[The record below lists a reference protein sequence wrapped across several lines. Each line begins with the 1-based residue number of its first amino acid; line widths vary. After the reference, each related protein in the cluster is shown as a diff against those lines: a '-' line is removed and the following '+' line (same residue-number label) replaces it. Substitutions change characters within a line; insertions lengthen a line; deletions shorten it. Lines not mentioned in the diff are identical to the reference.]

1 MNTVN
6 ASFFNTVCAFFLTE
20 ARAVACQCLRQVFC
34 FIQRV
39 DKFTNHGMFGCTN
52 QIQVFAFDF
61 IHHCIHFRKA
71 HNTCY
76 NVGTNHEGRN
86 AVFEASANHEISCV
100 SQNCGMQ
107 TRDVAHQVIEAIA
120 CNLSCAIQ
128 INTVEGFHNICVIRN
143 FKIGNNGF
151 AESFYLYV
159 FAVILTNGNGRVN
172 DVGNGHHDNLD
183 AFLNLFFSCGKGFY
197 AFCVCAN
204 LCFYLFGFVLF
215 ALCHQRTNLLGKLI
229 SLRSQCFN
237 LLLNGSVFLI
247 QHQNLIYQRQLCIL
261 KFFAD
266 GFRYD
271 IRVFSYKFNV

>member
-1 MNTVN
+1 M
-6 ASFFNTVCAFFLTE
+6 
-20 ARAVACQCLRQVFC
+20 
-34 FIQRV
+34 
-39 DKFTNHGMFGCTN
+39 
-52 QIQVFAFDF
+52 
-61 IHHCIHFRKA
+61 
-71 HNTCY
+71 
-76 NVGTNHEGRN
+76 
-86 AVFEASANHEISCV
+86 
-100 SQNCGMQ
+100 
-107 TRDVAHQVIEAIA
+107 
-120 CNLSCAIQ
+120 
-128 INTVEGFHNICVIRN
+128 IRN

-159 FAVILTNGNGRVN
+159 FAVILTNGNGWIN

-237 LLLNGSVFLI
+237 LLLDGSVFLI

-266 GFRYD
+266 VFLYD